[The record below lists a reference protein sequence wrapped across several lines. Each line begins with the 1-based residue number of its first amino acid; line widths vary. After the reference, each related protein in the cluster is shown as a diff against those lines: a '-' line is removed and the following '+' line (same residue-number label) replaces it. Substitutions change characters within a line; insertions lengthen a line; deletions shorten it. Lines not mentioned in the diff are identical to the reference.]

1 MCDTCP
7 CSVSSSIPGPGEVT
21 AGAVGLAVGAAM
33 SKPGRRVLFWG
44 IAVPMLPF
52 AVWGVFGWWTIALV
66 AVLAVFSAAGVAY
79 MRVLHRG
86 VVQAR
91 PELTHEMRA
100 ALAARG
106 LKPIPAPG
114 QQARPALPLAMRGQ
128 LGRGRLTAT
137 VVKVPA
143 PRAAQAIPAA
153 PIEPTRVLPALDRV
167 SDEAGIAAAQ
177 RRSVSPDVTPRKRR

>member
-7 CSVSSSIPGPGEVT
+7 AHIPGPGEV
-21 AGAVGLAVGAAM
+21 AGGLAGLAVGAAM
-33 SKPGRRVLFWG
+33 SKPGRRILFWG
-44 IAVPMLPF
+44 VAVPMLPF

-66 AVLAVFSAAGVAY
+66 ALVAALSASGLAYARF
-79 MRVLHRG
+79 LHRLT
-86 VVQAR
+86 VQAR
-91 PELTHEMRA
+91 PEPTHEMRA

-106 LKPIPAPG
+106 LRPIPAPG
-114 QQARPALPLAMRGQ
+114 QARPALPLAMRRQ

-153 PIEPTRVLPALDRV
+153 PIEPTRVLPARSASRTRV
-167 SDEAGIAAAQ
+167 PGVADGG
-177 RRSVSPDVTPRKRR
+177 RGNR